1 MVKHLGRILGIVF
14 VAVWIVMMAILI
26 KKNVITGSNLFF
38 EEKYLVED
46 IESRKEWAGLYLK
59 KKKVGY
65 SFSEIKRMEEGYK
78 ITENMFM
85 NMKVM
90 GVPQKIESKINSV
103 TDREMNLV
111 SFSFRIKSGV
121 ISFIAYG
128 NLNNDVLKLMIVSGG
143 KKSTKELQLKDKPIL
158 STGLKYYILKKG
170 LKVGISFKRVI
181 FDPITL
187 SNRAIEVMVVSKDKV
202 TIQGKEINCFKI
214 KEVFNGI
221 ELYTWV
227 DEQGETLKEES
238 PIGILL
244 IRETKEEALKKF
256 DGDKVDLIS
265 ETAVEVDKKIIL
277 KGLTYLKLRIKNIN
291 INDFDL
297 AGGRQSQNGEV
308 IEIKAERLTR
318 KDTYV
323 LPLKGTGM
331 NKYLEPTM
339 LIQSDDDEIK
349 TLAKNILKEETD
361 ARKAVNK
368 LYLWVYANIEK
379 KPTLSIP
386 SALEVVKSKQGD
398 CNEHAVL
405 FTALCRAIQ
414 VPARICA
421 GIVYVNEGFF
431 YHAWSEIF
439 LGRWITIDP
448 TLKQFPADVTHIKF
462 FEGEMEDQLGVLNLV
477 GRLEIEVLEQK

>member
-1 MVKHLGRILGIVF
+1 MMKHSGKILGIVI
-14 VAVWIVMMAILI
+14 VAVWIVVMAVLI
-26 KKNVITGSNLFF
+26 KKNVFIDSNFFF

-46 IESRKEWAGLYLK
+46 IESRQEWAGLYLK
-59 KKKVGY
+59 KQKIGY
-65 SFSEIKRMEEGYK
+65 SFSEIKRMEEGYR
-78 ITENMFM
+78 ITENMFI

-90 GVPQKIESKINSV
+90 GIPQKIESKLNSV
-103 TDREMNLV
+103 TDREMNLKN
-111 SFSFRIKSGV
+111 FSFRIKSGV
-121 ISFIAYG
+121 VSFITYG
-128 NLNNDVLKLMIVSGG
+128 NLDNDVLKLMIVSGG
-143 KKSTKELQLKDKPIL
+143 KKSYKELKLKDKPIL
-158 STGLKYYILKKG
+158 STGLKYFILKKG
-170 LKVGISFKRVI
+170 LIIGSSFKRVI
-181 FDPITL
+181 FDPLTL
-187 SNRAIEVMVVSKDKV
+187 ANRTIEVEVVSEDKI
-202 TIQGKEINCFKI
+202 TIHGKEINCFKI

-238 PIGILL
+238 PIGIVL
-244 IRETKEEALKKF
+244 IRETKEEALRIF

-265 ETAVEVDKKIIL
+265 ETAVKVDKKIIL
-277 KGLTYLKLRIKNIN
+277 KSLTYLKVRIKNIN

-297 AGGRQSQNGEV
+297 AGGRQFQNGDV
-308 IEIKAERLTR
+308 VEIKAERLLP
-318 KDTYV
+318 KDTYI
-323 LPLKGTGM
+323 LPFNGSGM
-331 NKYLEPTM
+331 DKYLEPTIF
-339 LIQSDDDEIK
+339 IQSDDEEIK
-349 TLAKNILKEETD
+349 TLAENIIKEEID
-361 ARKAVNK
+361 AAKAVNK
-368 LYLWVYANIEK
+368 LYLWVYENIEK

-386 SALEVVKSKQGD
+386 SALEVVKTKQGD

>member
-1 MVKHLGRILGIVF
+1 MMKHSGKILGIVI
-14 VAVWIVMMAILI
+14 VAVWIVMMAVLI
-26 KKNVITGSNLFF
+26 KKNVFTSSNFFF

-46 IESRKEWAGLYLK
+46 IESRQEWAGLYLK
-59 KKKVGY
+59 NHKIGY
-65 SFSEIKRMEEGYK
+65 SFSEIKRMEEGYR

-103 TDREMNLV
+103 TDREMNLKN
-111 SFSFRIKSGV
+111 FSFRIKSGV
-121 ISFIAYG
+121 VSFIAYG
-128 NLNNDVLKLMIVSGG
+128 NLDNDVLKLMIVSGG
-143 KKSTKELQLKDKPIL
+143 KKINKELKLKDKPIL
-158 STGLKYYILKKG
+158 STGLKYFILKKG
-170 LKVGISFKRVI
+170 LKVGSSFRRVI
-181 FDPITL
+181 FDPLTL
-187 SNRAIEVMVVSKDKV
+187 ANRAIDVEVVSKEKI
-202 TIQGKEINCFKI
+202 TIHGKEINCFKI

-221 ELYTWV
+221 KLFTWV

-238 PIGILL
+238 PIGIVL
-244 IRETKEEALKKF
+244 IRETKEEALKIF

-265 ETAVEVDKKIIL
+265 ETAIKVDRKIIL

-291 INDFDL
+291 IKDFDL
-297 AGGRQSQNGEV
+297 DWERQVQNGDV
-308 IEIKAERLTR
+308 IEVKAEHLSR

-323 LPLKGTGM
+323 LPFNDSGM
-331 NKYLEPTM
+331 DKYLAPTT
-339 LIQSDDDEIK
+339 LIQSDDEVIK
-349 TLAKNILKEETD
+349 KLAKSIIKEEND
-361 ARKAVNK
+361 AKKAVNK
-368 LYLWVYANIEK
+368 LYLWVYENIEK

-386 SALEVVKSKQGD
+386 SALEVVKTKQGD

-439 LGRWITIDP
+439 LGRWIAIDP

>member
-1 MVKHLGRILGIVF
+1 MMKHSGKILGIVI
-14 VAVWIVMMAILI
+14 VAVWIVVMAVLI
-26 KKNVITGSNLFF
+26 KKNVFIDSNFFF

-46 IESRKEWAGLYLK
+46 IESRQEWAGLYLK
-59 KKKVGY
+59 KQKIGY
-65 SFSEIKRMEEGYK
+65 SFSEIKRMEEGYR
-78 ITENMFM
+78 ITENMFV

-90 GVPQKIESKINSV
+90 GIPQKIESKLNSV
-103 TDREMNLV
+103 TDREMNLKN
-111 SFSFRIKSGV
+111 FSFRIKSGV
-121 ISFIAYG
+121 VSFIAYG
-128 NLNNDVLKLMIVSGG
+128 NLDNDVLKLMIVSGG
-143 KKSTKELQLKDKPIL
+143 KKSYKELKLKDKPIL
-158 STGLKYYILKKG
+158 STGLKYFILKKG
-170 LKVGISFKRVI
+170 LIIGSSFKRVI
-181 FDPITL
+181 FDPLTL
-187 SNRAIEVMVVSKDKV
+187 ANRTIEVEVVSEDKI
-202 TIQGKEINCFKI
+202 TIHGKEINCFKI

-238 PIGILL
+238 PIGIVL
-244 IRETKEEALKKF
+244 IRETKEEALRIF

-265 ETAVEVDKKIIL
+265 ETAVKVDKKIIL
-277 KGLTYLKLRIKNIN
+277 KSLTYLKVRIKNIN

-297 AGGRQSQNGEV
+297 AGGRQFQNGDV
-308 IEIKAERLTR
+308 VEIKAERLLS
-318 KDTYV
+318 KDTYI
-323 LPLKGTGM
+323 LPFNGSGM
-331 NKYLEPTM
+331 DKYLEPTI
-339 LIQSDDDEIK
+339 LIQSDDEEIK
-349 TLAKNILKEETD
+349 TLAENIIKEEID
-361 ARKAVNK
+361 AAKAVNK
-368 LYLWVYANIEK
+368 LYLWVYENIEK

-386 SALEVVKSKQGD
+386 SALEVVKTKQGD

>member
-1 MVKHLGRILGIVF
+1 VI
-14 VAVWIVMMAILI
+14 VAVWIVMMAVLI
-26 KKNVITGSNLFF
+26 KKNVFTSSNFFF

-46 IESRKEWAGLYLK
+46 IESRQEWAGLYLK
-59 KKKVGY
+59 NHKIGY
-65 SFSEIKRMEEGYK
+65 SFSEIKRMEEGYR

-103 TDREMNLV
+103 TDREMNLKN
-111 SFSFRIKSGV
+111 FSFRIKSGV
-121 ISFIAYG
+121 VSFIAYG
-128 NLNNDVLKLMIVSGG
+128 NLDNDVLKLMIVSGG
-143 KKSTKELQLKDKPIL
+143 KKSNKELKLKDKPIL

-170 LKVGISFKRVI
+170 LKVGSSFRRVI
-181 FDPITL
+181 FDPLTL
-187 SNRAIEVMVVSKDKV
+187 ANRAIDVEVVSKEKI
-202 TIQGKEINCFKI
+202 TIHGKEINCFKI

-238 PIGILL
+238 PIGIVL
-244 IRETKEEALKKF
+244 IRETKEEALKIF

-265 ETAVEVDKKIIL
+265 ETAVKVDKKIIL
-277 KGLTYLKLRIKNIN
+277 KSLTYLKVRIKNIN

-297 AGGRQSQNGEV
+297 AGGRQFQNGDV
-308 IEIKAERLTR
+308 VEIKAERLLR
-318 KDTYV
+318 KDTYI
-323 LPLKGTGM
+323 LPFNGSGM
-331 NKYLEPTM
+331 DKYLEPTI
-339 LIQSDDDEIK
+339 LIQSDDEEIK
-349 TLAKNILKEETD
+349 TLAENIIKEEID
-361 ARKAVNK
+361 AAKAVNK
-368 LYLWVYANIEK
+368 LYLWVYENIEK

-386 SALEVVKSKQGD
+386 SALEVVKTKQGD

>member
-1 MVKHLGRILGIVF
+1 MMKYSGKILGIVV
-14 VAVWIVMMAILI
+14 VAVWIVMMAVLI
-26 KKNVITGSNLFF
+26 KKNIFTSSNFFF

-46 IESRKEWAGLYLK
+46 IESRQEWAGLYLNNQK
-59 KKKVGY
+59 IGY

-85 NMKVM
+85 KMMVM
-90 GVPQKIESKINSV
+90 GIPQKIESKINSV
-103 TDREMNLV
+103 TDREMNLKN
-111 SFSFRIKSGV
+111 FSFRIKSGV

-128 NLNNDVLKLMIVSGG
+128 NLDNDVLKLMIVSGG
-143 KKSTKELQLKDKPIL
+143 KKSKKELKLKDKPIL

-170 LKVGISFKRVI
+170 LKVGSSFKRVI
-181 FDPITL
+181 FDPLTL
-187 SNRAIEVMVVSKDKV
+187 ANRAIDVEVVSEEKI
-202 TIQGKEINCFKI
+202 TIHGRQINSFKI

-221 ELYTWV
+221 QLYTWV
-227 DEQGETLKEES
+227 DEQGETIKEES
-238 PIGILL
+238 PIGIVL
-244 IRETKEEALKKF
+244 IRETKEEALKIF

-265 ETAVEVDKKIIL
+265 ETAVKVNEKIML

-297 AGGRQSQNGEV
+297 GGGRQIQNKDV
-308 IEIKAERLTR
+308 VEIKAEHLSG
-318 KDTYV
+318 KDTYD
-323 LPLKGTGM
+323 LPFNGSGM
-331 NKYLEPTM
+331 DKYLEPTIF
-339 LIQSDDDEIK
+339 IQSEDVEIK
-349 TLAKNILKEETD
+349 KLAKNIINEETD
-361 ARKAVNK
+361 ARKAVNM
-368 LYLWVYANIEK
+368 LYLWVYQNIEK

-386 SALEVVKSKQGD
+386 SALEVVKTRQGD

-414 VPARICA
+414 VPARISA
-421 GIVYVNEGFF
+421 GTVYVNDGFF
-431 YHAWSEIF
+431 YHAWSEIY